1 MAGLYTYDD
10 FTKEAERLG
19 LLAQFSGADLKLA
32 QQNPDAGMSILR
44 YKNDYKNATT
54 DEARMLA
61 NQGAEGIR
69 SSYGG
74 YTGGGDGGSFNLNPL
89 SPSSFKAPAAPTYT
103 NNYAGEIADRYKKQ
117 TQASNFTYGNADLY
131 KQALSAVMNRQ
142 PFSYDQAS
150 DPAYQAY
157 AKQYA
162 REGQRATA
170 DALGQAAAAS
180 GGRVSSWAQTAAQQA
195 GNYYAGQM
203 ADRVPELYQQAY
215 NRYLQEFQMNQGALD
230 AALADRRQEYS
241 EFQGNYDRAAQNLN
255 TARALEQDEY
265 NRFLNELGQYNTDR
279 NFNYA
284 QLLDEVNNQRTLRQD
299 DVAARQQE
307 LQDAIAR
314 AELGGAYGD
323 WSGLEAIGIT
333 PNMANLAA
341 MTSASTKRTSGG
353 TSGGTPSK
361 GTSDDMDYDGLFAA
375 AYASGNPQSWLAQKA
390 NYSKYGFS
398 SSSGLYKDYQ
408 TWLKNGGMGE
418 AKADDSRYGGSDV
431 ADRSAMKLFELRND
445 IKGYK
450 ARDYSDEQVEDMLVA
465 KLTQWAAKGEI
476 DDEMAQYLAKTL
488 GY

>member
-117 TQASNFTYGNADLY
+117 TQTSDFTYGNADLY

-279 NFNYA
+279 SFNYA

-299 DVAARQQE
+299 AAAARQQE

-333 PNMANLAA
+333 PNLGNVVSVTEAN
-341 MTSASTKRTSGG
+341 TKKTTSGKQPDNTGKPKKEPSESNVDIYAGLAENGATDFG
-353 TSGGTPSK
+353 T
-361 GTSDDMDYDGLFAA
+361 
-375 AYASGNPQSWLAQKA
+375 AYAMLISEGYSATNAKMLATYFAETYLPGKNTQESVKA
-390 NYSKYGFS
+390 
-398 SSSGLYKDYQ
+398 
-408 TWLKNGGMGE
+408 
-418 AKADDSRYGGSDV
+418 
-431 ADRSAMKLFELRND
+431 
-445 IKGYK
+445 
-450 ARDYSDEQVEDMLVA
+450 DEQVQTGASYSDVRRTIVGLVNQGSIDRAQTLLNTYWDSFSEKQQEELA
-465 KLTQWAAKGEI
+465 KLFQ
-476 DDEMAQYLAKTL
+476 
-488 GY
+488 

>member
-117 TQASNFTYGNADLY
+117 TQTSDFTYGNADLY

-307 LQDAIAR
+307 LRDAIAR

-333 PNMANLAA
+333 PNLGNVVSVTAANTKNASGGG
-341 MTSASTKRTSGG
+341 TSSGGSGGTRKKTSGG
-353 TSGGTPSK
+353 STDIYARLAQSGATDYGT
-361 GTSDDMDYDGLFAA
+361 
-375 AYASGNPQSWLAQKA
+375 AYAMLI
-390 NYSKYGFS
+390 
-398 SSSGLYKDYQ
+398 SSGYSATNAKTLATYFAETY
-408 TWLKNGGMGE
+408 LPGKNTQE
-418 AKADDSRYGGSDV
+418 SVKA
-431 ADRSAMKLFELRND
+431 
-445 IKGYK
+445 
-450 ARDYSDEQVEDMLVA
+450 DEQVQTGASYSDVRRTIVGLVNQGSIDRAQTLLNTYWDSFSEKQQAELA
-465 KLTQWAAKGEI
+465 KLFQ
-476 DDEMAQYLAKTL
+476 
-488 GY
+488 

>member
-230 AALADRRQEYS
+230 AALADRRQKYS

-279 NFNYA
+279 SFNYA
-284 QLLDEVNNQRTLRQD
+284 KLLDEVNNQRTLRQD
-299 DVAARQQE
+299 DVAARQQD

-333 PNMANLAA
+333 PNLGNVVSVTEAN
-341 MTSASTKRTSGG
+341 TKKTTSGKQPDNTGKPKKEPSESNVDIYAGLAENGATDFG
-353 TSGGTPSK
+353 T
-361 GTSDDMDYDGLFAA
+361 
-375 AYASGNPQSWLAQKA
+375 AYAMLISEGYSATNAKTLATYFAETYLPGKNTQESVKA
-390 NYSKYGFS
+390 
-398 SSSGLYKDYQ
+398 
-408 TWLKNGGMGE
+408 
-418 AKADDSRYGGSDV
+418 
-431 ADRSAMKLFELRND
+431 
-445 IKGYK
+445 
-450 ARDYSDEQVEDMLVA
+450 DEQVQTGASYSDVRRTIVGLVNQGSIDRAQTLLNTYWDSFSEKQQEELA
-465 KLTQWAAKGEI
+465 KLFQ
-476 DDEMAQYLAKTL
+476 
-488 GY
+488 